1 MHRLLFI
8 ITLLISFG
16 GTAQSYTKVKNS
28 AAVKD
33 KINTQAKSTNAI
45 EADFKE
51 VIYSSMYNNPK
62 TGNGKLK
69 YKQANKIRWEH
80 ILPKKQIVLI
90 NESKVRL
97 FEDGKEVKNVASN
110 QIIKKVQSLMM
121 QLFSGDFLNEK
132 EFKVYYYENEST
144 YRLVLTPKNSRMSKY
159 IARIKMDFD
168 KNSLKLQKMI
178 FIETEADKIVY
189 TFSSVTFNGQISD
202 SNFTK
207 F

>member
-1 MHRLLFI
+1 MHRLLLFVI
-8 ITLLISFG
+8 LLISFG
-16 GTAQSYTKVKNS
+16 GNAQSYTKVKNS

-33 KINTQAKSTNAI
+33 KINKQAKTTSAI
-45 EADFKE
+45 AADFKE

-62 TGNGKLK
+62 TGNGKLM
-69 YKQANKIRWEH
+69 YKEANKIRWEH

-90 NESKVRL
+90 NGSKVRL
-97 FEDGKEVKNVASN
+97 FEDGKEVKNVTSN

-132 EFKVYYYENEST
+132 EFNVYYYENEST
-144 YRLVLTPKNSRMSKY
+144 YRLVLKPKNSRMSKY
-159 IARIKMDFD
+159 ISKIKMDFD
-168 KNSLKLQKMI
+168 KKSLELKKMI

-189 TFSSVTFNGQISD
+189 TFSSVTLNGQISD
-202 SNFTK
+202 SNFTQ